1 MDIVSELVLRALCAV
16 HEISGYNPTIGE
28 LANVTML
35 SSGVVDRR
43 LQRLIDGG
51 YVCTDIQ
58 DEGRVRYRFMP
69 TNEGIIFVSQKR
81 RYS

>member
-16 HEISGYNPTIGE
+16 HGIAGYNPTIGE
-28 LANVTML
+28 IAAIAML
-35 SSGVVDRR
+35 SRGLVDRR
-43 LQRLIDGG
+43 LQKLTDGG

-69 TNEGIIFVSQKR
+69 TIEGLSFVNQKR